1 MPNEITLASGLTASK
16 GGLNVSPATTTDTV
30 DMSGTL
36 MNDGST
42 TAVTGSWTAI
52 EMGSLT
58 TGADYW
64 VHLQNLD
71 STNFVKV
78 STDNGTT
85 EPGLIAPGSFW
96 GPCKIKSGITVYV
109 RADTASCTVA
119 TIVCAA

>member
-1 MPNEITLASGLTASK
+1 MANEITLASGLTASK
-16 GGLNVSPATTTDTV
+16 GGLNVSPAATNDTL
-30 DMSGTL
+30 DMSGSA
-36 MNDGST
+36 MNDGFT
-42 TAVTGSWTAI
+42 TAATGSWTAI
-52 EMGSLT
+52 ETGALT

-71 STNFVKV
+71 ATNFVKV

-85 EPGLIAPGSFW
+85 EPGLIPPGSFW